1 MQQQPPELN
10 PDPMAGLVAE
20 LSKRLDRIE
29 AHQRED
35 AQALR
40 QRIEDGLENVN
51 QRIDVVNQRI
61 DALNGRVLWVIGTQ
75 IALTGLLLAALKLT

>member
-1 MQQQPPELN
+1 MQQSPELN

-29 AHQRED
+29 AHQHED

-40 QRIEDGLENVN
+40 RRIDDGLERVN
-51 QRIDVVNQRI
+51 RRI
-61 DALNGRVLWVIGTQ
+61 DALNGRILWVIGTQ